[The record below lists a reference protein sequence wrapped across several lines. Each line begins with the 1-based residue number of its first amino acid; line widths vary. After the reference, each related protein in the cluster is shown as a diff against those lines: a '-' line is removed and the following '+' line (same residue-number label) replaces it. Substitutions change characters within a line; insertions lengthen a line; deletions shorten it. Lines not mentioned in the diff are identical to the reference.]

1 MINQDLYEKYFQ
13 AILGGDKKRCTAIVK
28 DLLDK
33 DISLYS
39 LYLDLFQRS
48 LYQVGKLWETNQ
60 ISVATEHMATAITET
75 LLSLAYPKIFS
86 AEHKGK
92 KAVVSCLVNEYH
104 QIGGKMV
111 ADIFELNGWDGYF
124 LGANTPV
131 DDLLDM
137 IRGKQ
142 PDILALSVSIYFNMD
157 SLYNTLEHIREKNQ
171 DLKIIVGGQAFN
183 WGGTDIGDK
192 YPGVEYIPSIIA
204 LEKLLNKHE

>member
-1 MINQDLYEKYFQ
+1 MINEDIYQEYTQ
-13 AILGGDKKRCTAIVK
+13 ALLGGDKKRCTVIVK
-28 DLLDK
+28 DLLGK

-124 LGANTPV
+124 LGANTPL
-131 DDLLDM
+131 DDLTGM
-137 IRGKQ
+137 IQEKQ
-142 PDILALSVSIYFNMD
+142 PDILALSVSIYFSMD
-157 SLYNTLEHIREKNQ
+157 SLYTTLENIREIHN

-192 YPGVEYIPSIIA
+192 YPGVEYVPSIID
-204 LEKLLNKHE
+204 LEKMLKKNE

>member
-1 MINQDLYEKYFQ
+1 MINEDIYQEYLQ
-13 AILGGDKKRCTAIVK
+13 ALLGGDKKRCTFIVK

-48 LYQVGKLWETNQ
+48 LYQVGRLWETNQ

-124 LGANTPV
+124 LGANTPI
-131 DDLLDM
+131 DDLTGM
-137 IRGKQ
+137 IQEKQ
-142 PDILALSVSIYFNMD
+142 PDILALSVSIYFSMD
-157 SLYNTLEHIREKNQ
+157 SLYTTLEHIREINK

-183 WGGTDIGDK
+183 WGGTDIGEK
-192 YPGVEYIPSIIA
+192 YPGVEYVPSIID
-204 LEKLLNKHE
+204 LEKLLKKNE